1 MNEIYKDIK
10 NVQHEK
16 IPFVVGNFS
25 IHKKPYTFSSLFRV
39 QETKLKEVR
48 EDLKNQFQKS
58 KDEYEKKVLRE
69 SETQYNII
77 INSLST
83 TIVKKYGVNVNL
95 GLNLAGTLNDYKE
108 KVNIIQFKNSNELEF
123 GSEDI
128 KGINTSLKNK
138 NKNFIFNGEQYNIE
152 EIKNNNTGVTKNVK
166 QEHINLHTNFLRQF
180 EIEDAEEYEFNL
192 EENTINYIKLN
203 LDAKEFVPKEYKK
216 NE

>member
-25 IHKKPYTFSSLFRV
+25 IDKKNYTFSSLFKV

-48 EDLKNQFQKS
+48 EDLKKQFQKS

-83 TIVKKYGVNVNL
+83 TIVKKYGVDVNL

-108 KVNIIQFKNSNELEF
+108 QVNIIQFKNSNELEF

-128 KGINTSLKNK
+128 KGINTSLKNE
-138 NKNFIFNGEQYNIE
+138 NKNFIFEEEQYNIKY
-152 EIKNNNTGVTKNVK
+152 INNTGVTENVK

-180 EIEDAEEYEFNL
+180 KIEDAEEYEFNL
-192 EENTINYIKLN
+192 EGNTISYKKKLN
-203 LDAKEFVPKEYKK
+203 PDSEEWIPELK
-216 NE
+216 